1 MISTIEPCGIY
12 WQVENLYSGGRQH
25 VSQLKTHFFKHAV
38 QLASVQS
45 YCTVSCVKRCKC
57 TNGTETNCGSTVTVS
72 TSLNTE
78 RFLIIQPT
86 GLKLQLDWEMRNI
99 VKLTMKSVPSFEIFV
114 LWCHLTPVSVRE
126 YSSVLQHGWVEV
138 DEACWL
144 GKISVQV
151 LYMHKALPWW
161 MLGKMFQ
168 RKEIH
173 NKLQLTECSWMN
185 KNGITRNTREIFPIL
200 VNGSSNKQILQSNS
214 PSSSSWSTLHYTKC
228 VGPTVIYEI
237 LSQSKERF
245 AIQRYLLKIEKNR
258 ICRFYHTPSST
269 SPHSHLGQWGTCRT
283 VTPVYLFPPRTRR
296 PR

>member
-1 MISTIEPCGIY
+1 M
-12 WQVENLYSGGRQH
+12 
-25 VSQLKTHFFKHAV
+25 

-126 YSSVLQHGWVEV
+126 DSTVLHHGWDEV

-144 GKISVQV
+144 VKNNVQV
-151 LYMHKALPWW
+151 LYMHKSLPWN

-173 NKLQLTECSWMN
+173 NKLQLTECIWTN
-185 KNGITRNTREIFPIL
+185 KNEITRNTREIFLIL

-214 PSSSSWSTLHYTKC
+214 LSSSSWSTLHYTKFFRHIA
-228 VGPTVIYEI
+228 IYI
-237 LSQSKERF
+237 L
-245 AIQRYLLKIEKNR
+245 
-258 ICRFYHTPSST
+258 
-269 SPHSHLGQWGTCRT
+269 
-283 VTPVYLFPPRTRR
+283 
-296 PR
+296 